1 MLYYCLMLTLVRY
14 HQETAGTSVPPILSE
29 LRTVQTPPTFHRTDK
44 FTEAFQTI
52 IDSYGIATYQEVNP
66 GLFTVITFPF
76 LFAVMFGDLGHGAI
90 ATMAAVAMIMY
101 EKKLAKSG
109 MNEVGRPGCRK
120 AGPGWLTRRRLCRS
134 SRPSSCECGRCAR
147 PRHALT

>member
-1 MLYYCLMLTLVRY
+1 M
-14 HQETAGTSVPPILSE
+14 PPILSE
-29 LRTVQTPPTFHRTDK
+29 LRTVQTPPTFHRTTP
-44 FTEAFQTI
+44 FTEGFQTI

-101 EKKLAKSG
+101 ERKLS
-109 MNEVGRPGCRK
+109 K
-120 AGPGWLTRRRLCRS
+120 AGLGEVRVICVGMRASMADDIVPCLDLRDLLLVS
-134 SRPSSCECGRCAR
+134 
-147 PRHALT
+147 LLLFV